1 MDPMAGEQDDEALE
15 RATAL
20 FQRAYGLQMRGAYA
34 DAIRLY
40 QRSIETHP
48 TAEAHTFLGW
58 TYSMLGRHEQAIEEC
73 RRAIEVDPDFG
84 NPYNDIGAYLLEL
97 ERWQEALPWFDQAMA
112 APRYEARVYPY
123 VNKGRALEHLGRA
136 WEALEA
142 YRQAMQISPDYQP
155 ARLAYH
161 ALQGKLD

>member
-1 MDPMAGEQDDEALE
+1 MSDEQAVNKARALE
-15 RATAL
+15 L
-20 FQRAYGLQMRGAYA
+20 FQRAYHLQMRGAYG
-34 DAIRLY
+34 DAIEMYRASL
-40 QRSIETHP
+40 QLHP

-58 TYSMLGRHEQAIEEC
+58 TYSMLGRHADAIEEC
-73 RRAIEVDPDFG
+73 HRAIEVDPDFG

-97 ERWQEALPWFDQAMA
+97 GRWEEALPWFDKAMA

-142 YRQAMQISPDYQP
+142 YRQAMAVNRDYPP
-155 ARLAYH
+155 ARQAFR
-161 ALQGKLD
+161 ALLGKLN